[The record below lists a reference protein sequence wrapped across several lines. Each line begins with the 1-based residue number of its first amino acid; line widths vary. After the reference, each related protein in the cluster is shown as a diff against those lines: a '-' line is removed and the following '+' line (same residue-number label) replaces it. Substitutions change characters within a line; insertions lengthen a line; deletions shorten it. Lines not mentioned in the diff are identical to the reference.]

1 MVSKNALLC
10 LWQCGFLPTA
20 RGKIGGVE
28 KNVSKDGINHSKDP
42 RSSEIQIQI
51 QIQIQLTLAQA
62 PFAQAP
68 ALTPHKY
75 K

>member
-1 MVSKNALLC
+1 MC

-68 ALTPHKY
+68 LAQAHASK
-75 K
+75 